1 MDGRLRKQDDG
12 YTRGAV
18 REIRHGC
25 VVVRGREDVD
35 CERSGA
41 KPTRVIAGGVGQW
54 PGVAGR
60 EDWVADGSG
69 GGGGERR
76 WTHEQDDGK
85 RDDDDGGDAGDGYYD
100 DDGYDGDDGAGT
112 GNAINSVV
120 YIYDVY
126 V

>member
-1 MDGRLRKQDDG
+1 MDGSLRKPDDG
-12 YTRGAV
+12 YARWIV

-41 KPTRVIAGGVGQW
+41 QQAGIVAGGLGQW
-54 PGVAGR
+54 HGVAGR
-60 EDWVADGSG
+60 EDCVADG
-69 GGGGERR
+69 GGGGRGERW

-85 RDDDDGGDAGDGYYD
+85 RDDDDGGDAGDGYY
-100 DDGYDGDDGAGT
+100 GDDNDESGCA
-112 GNAINSVV
+112 V
-120 YIYDVY
+120 YIYGVY